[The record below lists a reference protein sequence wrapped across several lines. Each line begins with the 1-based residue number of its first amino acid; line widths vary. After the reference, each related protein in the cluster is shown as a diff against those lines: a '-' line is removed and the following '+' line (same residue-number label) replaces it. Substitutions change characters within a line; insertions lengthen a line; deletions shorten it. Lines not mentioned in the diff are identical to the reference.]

1 MPCRCWQG
9 FTVHQ
14 GKAQPNMAKL
24 IGTTTLPDMT
34 EGSFYTESMVD
45 HGYVGDDADAAW
57 ELLHE
62 EGIVADLFT
71 DDTITVVF
79 DPSKEAGVTA
89 LVAAL

>member
-1 MPCRCWQG
+1 
-9 FTVHQ
+9 
-14 GKAQPNMAKL
+14 MAKL
-24 IGTTTLPDMT
+24 IGTTTLRDMH

-62 EGIVADLFT
+62 EGILADLFT
-71 DDTITVVF
+71 DDTITIVF
-79 DPSKEAGVTA
+79 DPAAEAGVSD